1 VAGRGEDGI
10 DAVAE
15 APLELIAVHA
25 VLSLDVAD
33 DGLDRRTRLHLAT
46 GGSRDAADLPRDP
59 NSEPVRVVVAAVPI
73 IDMGAAPGLIGP
85 LNLL

>member
-33 DGLDRRTRLHLAT
+33 DGLDSRTTLHLAT
-46 GGSRDAADLPRDP
+46 GGSRDAVTRRTCREIQTLSRCGWLWPRYP
-59 NSEPVRVVVAAVPI
+59 LSTWVRHRA
-73 IDMGAAPGLIGP
+73 
-85 LNLL
+85 